1 MWHTK
6 ACAWCQHNP
15 TKEMYSNF
23 QGGSQWEHVQQML
36 KAVTI
41 CSIIVVI
48 SLQLWSLN
56 KNFHVSCELA
66 AGIIH
71 PEKGF
76 ENSLEKDSILQS
88 HKLQLCE
95 RWKWKWLDV
104 YFLTK
109 LYPTYAY
116 RYVKILC
123 CTQKKLTITKK
134 ARRQRSITYSTPPA
148 LRLRNVDEKET
159 SKGTV
164 KDSPFT
170 DLKVDIVQ
178 CQSAPHLTKQY
189 EQPTHNKT
197 IG

>member
-1 MWHTK
+1 MSHTK

-15 TKEMYSNF
+15 TKEMCSNF

-41 CSIIVVI
+41 CSIVVVI

-56 KNFHVSCELA
+56 KNFHVFCELA

-76 ENSLEKDSILQS
+76 ENSLEKGSILQS

-104 YFLTK
+104 YFLTN

-116 RYVKILC
+116 WYIKILC
-123 CTQKKLTITKK
+123 CTKKTNNNKKSQKAMVHNLQYTSRITAEESWWERNKQRNSERFTI
-134 ARRQRSITYSTPPA
+134 Y
-148 LRLRNVDEKET
+148 T
-159 SKGTV
+159 S
-164 KDSPFT
+164 
-170 DLKVDIVQ
+170 
-178 CQSAPHLTKQY
+178 
-189 EQPTHNKT
+189 
-197 IG
+197 